1 MRRVSLREANQN
13 FARYVAA
20 AEAGERIVL
29 TRRGK
34 PVAQLVPAADAALQG
49 RKRAA
54 YRRLLERLERGL
66 DLGGVTFTRDELY
79 DR

>member
-1 MRRVSLREANQN
+1 MRRISLREANQN

-34 PVAQLVPAADAALQG
+34 AVAQLVPAADAAAHA

-54 YRRLLERLERGL
+54 YKRFLDRLHRGL
-66 DLGGVTFTRDELY
+66 DLGGVTFARDELY